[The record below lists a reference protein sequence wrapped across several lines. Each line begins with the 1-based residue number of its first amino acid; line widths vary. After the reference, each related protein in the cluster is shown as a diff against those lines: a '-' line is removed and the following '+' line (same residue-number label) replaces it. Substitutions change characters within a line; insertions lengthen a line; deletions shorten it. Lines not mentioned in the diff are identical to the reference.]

1 LEHFDINK
9 NGSVSFNEFLIALK
23 VSYFVLQLYKGK
35 MNEKRRASVRAAYE
49 KLDVNKDGQVT
60 LKDVA

>member
-1 LEHFDINK
+1 MEHFDINK

-23 VSYFVLQLYKGK
+23 VSYSVLQLYKGK
-35 MNEKRRASVRAAYE
+35 MNEKRRASVRIAYE

>member
-1 LEHFDINK
+1 MEHFDKDK

-23 VSYFVLQLYKGK
+23 GK
-35 MNEKRRASVRAAYE
+35 MNEGRKACVRAAYE

-60 LKDVA
+60 IKDVA